1 MSFAPSPFA
10 AATIPPELVGF
21 TIVAAVVAVV
31 ALLVALVAALK
42 RRGLRP
48 HPAVWLREPLEPW
61 GSMVLAGLVL
71 LPLVVIAARTVHLT
85 ALVPLAY
92 GCAIALVITR
102 SDELG
107 GLRWVAVDDDG
118 VHWRTL
124 RRSGTVPLREV
135 IGVDG
140 YKQAGGV
147 PRVWLADG
155 THLTLDRQPQAR
167 LVAAGIDQLSM
178 SFRPAL

>member
-1 MSFAPSPFA
+1 MSPGSG
-10 AATIPPELVGF
+10 ATIPPELVGF
-21 TIVAAVVAVV
+21 TVVAAVIAVSAMV
-31 ALLVALVAALK
+31 VALVAAIR
-42 RRGLRP
+42 RRGHRP
-48 HPAVWLREPLEPW
+48 HPAVWRREPLEPW
-61 GSMVLAGLVL
+61 GSLVLAGLIL
-71 LPLVVIAARTVHLT
+71 LPVVVSVARALHVT
-85 ALVPLAY
+85 ALVPLLYA
-92 GCAIALVITR
+92 GAVAVIVTR
-102 SDELG
+102 SDEIG
-107 GLRWVAVDDDG
+107 GLRWVSVDDDG

-124 RRSGTVPLREV
+124 RRGGTVPLHEV

-140 YKQAGGV
+140 YKVGGGV

>member
-1 MSFAPSPFA
+1 MSL
-10 AATIPPELVGF
+10 AATTSIPPELVGF

-31 ALLVALVAALK
+31 AMVVAAVAAVK
-42 RRGLRP
+42 RRGFRP
-48 HPAVWLREPLEPW
+48 HPAVWVREPLEPW
-61 GSMVLAGLVL
+61 GSIV
-71 LPLVVIAARTVHLT
+71 LT
-85 ALVPLAY
+85 ALIVLPLLVWV
-92 GCAIALVITR
+92 GRELHAIALVPIAYVGAAGFIVTR
-102 SDELG
+102 YDRFG
-107 GLRWVAVDDDG
+107 GLRWVSVDDEG

-124 RRSGTVPLREV
+124 RRGGTVPLSEV
-135 IGVDG
+135 TGVDG
-140 YKQAGGV
+140 YREAGGV

>member
-1 MSFAPSPFA
+1 MSLAVSHP
-10 AATIPPELVGF
+10 IPPELVGF
-21 TIVAAVVAVV
+21 TIVAAVVAAVAVVV
-31 ALLVALVAALK
+31 AGVAAIQ
-42 RRGLRP
+42 RRGRKP
-48 HPAVWLREPLEPW
+48 HPAVWVREPLEPW

-71 LPLVVIAARTVHLT
+71 LPVAVWVARSLHVT
-85 ALVPLAY
+85 AVVPLLYAGAAGY
-92 GCAIALVITR
+92 VVTR
-102 SDELG
+102 YDQFG
-107 GLRWVAVDDDG
+107 GLRWLSVDDEG

-124 RRSGTVPLREV
+124 RRGGTVPLSEV
-135 IGVDG
+135 VDVDG
-140 YKQAGGV
+140 YKQPGRV

>member
-1 MSFAPSPFA
+1 MSPGSG
-10 AATIPPELVGF
+10 ATIPPELVGF
-21 TIVAAVVAVV
+21 TVVAAVIAIAAMAV
-31 ALLVALVAALK
+31 ALIAAVK
-42 RRGLRP
+42 RRGHRP
-48 HPAVWLREPLEPW
+48 HPAVWIREPLEPW
-61 GSMVLAGLVL
+61 GSLVLAGLVL
-71 LPLVVIAARTVHLT
+71 LPLVVLATRALHAT
-85 ALVPLAY
+85 ALTPLLYAGAAAY
-92 GCAIALVITR
+92 VITR
-102 SDELG
+102 SDEVG
-107 GLRWVAVDDDG
+107 GLRWVSVDDEG

-124 RRSGTVPLREV
+124 RRGGTVPLREV

-140 YKQAGGV
+140 YKTGGGI